1 MWNCENG
8 KYLARVINV
17 SAVMCDEAIYLED
30 KSSNEE
36 TKTLSKNLLKKN
48 PVKRKSFI
56 LCLHFY

>member
-36 TKTLSKNLLKKN
+36 TKTLSKNLLKKKS
-48 PVKRKSFI
+48 VKRKSFI
-56 LCLHFY
+56 FF